1 MLSRRAL
8 GLLVALTTFLCAL
21 APTAALAAG
30 GSAAD
35 SSTSA
40 SSTTTAT
47 KTAHATMGVKTAPAT
62 LSPTAP
68 SSIVSNPQQ
77 TESLPMTGLNVEA
90 VAFVGLLL
98 VAGGLTLRW
107 RIARR

>member
-1 MLSRRAL
+1 M
-8 GLLVALTTFLCAL
+8 VALTTLLCAL

-30 GSAAD
+30 GTA
-35 SSTSA
+35 TSA
-40 SSTTTAT
+40 TNDAIAGQARQTTGT
-47 KTAHATMGVKTAPAT
+47 KTAHGTTGVKTAPAT

-68 SSIVSNPQQ
+68 SSIVSNPDQ

-107 RIARR
+107 RVARR